1 MSFSE
6 GFAVFVMVFFLS
18 CV

>member
-6 GFAVFVMVFFLS
+6 GFAVFVMVFFRS